1 MKIPVGVKRMTITTL
16 KKQAYKAFG
25 CMMLSDIEFPELPRW
40 HVQEADSE
48 ADSIRIELADL
59 TEDWSAL
66 SRTGRSSYAAPGRVM
81 FRVPGTA
88 IFDIRDGRHIAICPE
103 EGADQDELRLF
114 ILGSCM
120 GAALMQRGLLPLHGS
135 AIAIDGQAYGV
146 VGDSGAGKST
156 LAAAFLQAGFPL
168 VSDDVIALDFSGGYS
183 RPLVIPSYPQQ
194 KLWQQSLDGFGISN
208 ESLRPI
214 FKRETKFAVPLKAG
228 YHSQPLPLAGI
239 FELVKSDQNEP
250 SLVHVSK
257 LDRLS
262 LMRRHTYR
270 QFWLDRLGM
279 TDWHFRMTAGLASR
293 IDVYRLERPTVG
305 FTAPDLVKRMLHILS
320 TEGWSP

>member
-1 MKIPVGVKRMTITTL
+1 MKNPPGVKRMATSTL

-25 CMMLSDIEFPELPRW
+25 CTMLSDIAFPELPKCEG
-40 HVQEADSE
+40 HEGYAESQGIIV
-48 ADSIRIELADL
+48 ELADL
-59 TEDWSAL
+59 TESWSAL
-66 SRTGRSSYAAPGRVM
+66 SQPGRSSYAAPGRVM

-88 IFDIRDGRHIAICPE
+88 IYDIKDGRHIAVCPE
-103 EGADQDELRLF
+103 ETADEDELRLF

-135 AIAIDGQAYGV
+135 AVAIDGQAYGI

-168 VSDDVIALDFSGGYS
+168 ISDDVIALDFSGGYA

-228 YHSQPLPLAGI
+228 YHSQPIPLAGI
-239 FELVKSDQNEP
+239 FELVKSDQKEP
-250 SLVHVSK
+250 SLVPVVK

-262 LMRRHTYR
+262 LLRRHTYR
-270 QFWLDRLGM
+270 QFWLDRLGL
-279 TDWHFRMTAGLASR
+279 TDWHFRKTAELAAR
-293 IDVYRLERPTVG
+293 IDIFRLERPDAG

-320 TEGWSP
+320 KEGWSP

>member
-1 MKIPVGVKRMTITTL
+1 MNNPLGVKRMATSTL

-25 CMMLSDIEFPELPRW
+25 CMMLSDIPFPELPAW
-40 HVQEADSE
+40 EGSE
-48 ADSIRIELADL
+48 GHLDAQGISVELAEL
-59 TEDWSAL
+59 TDEWSAL
-66 SRTGRSSYAAPGRVM
+66 SQPGRSSYAAPGRVM

-88 IFDIRDGRHIAICPE
+88 IYDIQDGRHIAVCPE
-103 EGADQDELRLF
+103 KEADQDELRLF

-135 AIAIDGQAYGV
+135 AVAIDGQAYGI

-168 VSDDVIALDFSGGYS
+168 ISDDVIALDFSGDYPK
-183 RPLVIPSYPQQ
+183 PLVIPSYPQQ

-214 FKRETKFAVPLKAG
+214 FRRETKFAVPLKAG
-228 YHSQPLPLAGI
+228 YHSRPLPLAGI
-239 FELVKSDQNEP
+239 FELIKSDREEP
-250 SLVHVSK
+250 VLAPVAK

-270 QFWLDRLGM
+270 HFWLDRLGM

-293 IDVYRLERPTVG
+293 IDVYKLERPTSG
-305 FTAPDLVKRMLHILS
+305 FTAPELVKRMLHILS
-320 TEGWSP
+320 KEGWSP

>member
-1 MKIPVGVKRMTITTL
+1 
-16 KKQAYKAFG
+16 
-25 CMMLSDIEFPELPRW
+25 MMLSDIAFPELPEW
-40 HVQEADSE
+40 VEPDESAAAQG
-48 ADSIRIELADL
+48 IRVELAELNDA
-59 TEDWSAL
+59 WSAL
-66 SRTGRSSYAAPGRVM
+66 SQPGRRSFAAPGRVM

-88 IFDIRDGRHIAICPE
+88 IYDIRDGRHIAVCPE
-103 EGADQDELRLF
+103 AHADPDELRLF

-135 AIAIDGQAYGV
+135 AVAIDGQAYGI
-146 VGDSGAGKST
+146 VGESGAGKST

-168 VSDDVIALDFSGGYS
+168 ISDDVIALDFSEEFV

-228 YHSQPLPLAGI
+228 YHSQPLPLAGL
-239 FELVKSDQNEP
+239 FELDKTERNEP
-250 SLVHVSK
+250 SLVPVAK

-262 LMRRHTYR
+262 LLRRHTYR
-270 QFWLDRLGM
+270 NFWLDRLGM
-279 TDWHFRMTAGLASR
+279 TDWHFRMTAGMAAR
-293 IDVYRLERPTVG
+293 IDVYRLERPTSG
-305 FTAPDLVKRMLHILS
+305 FTAPELVKRMLHILS
-320 TEGWSP
+320 KEGWSP